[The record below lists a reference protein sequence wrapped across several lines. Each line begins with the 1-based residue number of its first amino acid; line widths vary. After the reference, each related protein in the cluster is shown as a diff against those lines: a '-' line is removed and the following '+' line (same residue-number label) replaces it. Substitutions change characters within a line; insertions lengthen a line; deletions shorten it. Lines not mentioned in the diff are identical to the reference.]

1 MAKATRQTEEAPIKA
16 SEILSATTTAA
27 PPKKRGPRVKTANNS
42 GTSASIL
49 GQTGA
54 GTNSEPVK
62 SPLEIIN
69 QATPDNFLDEED
81 FDAQLNPIEAET
93 KDSTLLD
100 QNDFANTIKGNKLP
114 GVTTR
119 AEQPIKFNKQALS
132 LEDEELP
139 PLPQIRKVVLR
150 KIDRYVFKL
159 GMEKLKEKISLIPG
173 VSHTFVCDMKGDEY
187 VTGLEGRDE
196 DRKRLERALR
206 RELHAKSSFW
216 GELSFRMEDKEHG
229 QILNFDDPQLGA
241 RNEAVY
247 FAMLGSSII
256 ANGYQ
261 EYSTGIKPFAEWFI
275 EDKEAEA
282 ETKQKEMTWELEA
295 SNKFQ
300 EISDVKKKGAA
311 KLLGLSA
318 FTNNS
323 PKVYTSELWQFIKK
337 GPENAKAFLDLM
349 KKHETEFNVR
359 VEVADAI
366 RLNVLR
372 KNRAAEYFIGDV
384 VLGPNIDQIVSKLA
398 LPQYAEV
405 RDAIKNQLDKKNR

>member
-1 MAKATRQTEEAPIKA
+1 MAKATKEKEAPIKA

-27 PPKKRGPRVKTANNS
+27 PPKKRGPKTKQNGTA
-42 GTSASIL
+42 TSAGIL
-49 GQTGA
+49 GATGA
-54 GTNSEPVK
+54 GTNSEPLK

-69 QATPDNFLDEED
+69 QATPDNFQDEDDYDNE
-81 FDAQLNPIEAET
+81 LNPIEDDL

-100 QNDFANTIKGNKLP
+100 HNDFAKTVNGNKLP

-119 AEQPIKFNKQALS
+119 AEQPVKFNKESLV
-132 LEDEELP
+132 LEDENLPALP
-139 PLPQIRKVVLR
+139 PIRKVVLR

-159 GMEKLKEKISLIPG
+159 GMERLKEKISLIPG

-196 DRKRLERALR
+196 DRKRLEKALR
-206 RELHAKSSFW
+206 RDLSPKSAFW

-261 EYSTGIKPFAEWFI
+261 EYSTGSKPAAEWFI

-282 ETKQKEMTWELEA
+282 ETKQKEMSWELEA

-337 GPENAKAFLDLM
+337 NPENAKAFLDLM

-359 VEVADAI
+359 VEVADSI
-366 RLNVLR
+366 RLNILR

-405 RDAIKNQLDKKNR
+405 RDAIKNQLEKKNR